1 LDEAYAGS
9 HTSVLPGSYVMIAVS
24 DSGIGMDAGVSAHIF
39 EPFFTTKATGT
50 GLGLATVY
58 GAVKQSGG
66 NIWVYSEPGNGTTFK
81 IYLPRVDGVVDGGG
95 GAERSAAT
103 PKGTET
109 ILLVEDSASLR
120 DVTKEFLQIAGYNV
134 VEAKDGKD
142 ALRVARM
149 HEERIHLLLTD
160 VVMPGMGGRELA
172 NEIKQIHPE
181 TRILFMSGYTSNAI
195 VHRGVLDEELSLLT
209 KPFTRSGL
217 TQKVREML
225 TS

>member
-1 LDEAYAGS
+1 MDPFLVHPRDPQRI
-9 HTSVLPGSYVMIAVS
+9 LAV
-24 DSGIGMDAGVSAHIF
+24 
-39 EPFFTTKATGT
+39 
-50 GLGLATVY
+50 LGL
-58 GAVKQSGG
+58 
-66 NIWVYSEPGNGTTFK
+66 
-81 IYLPRVDGVVDGGG
+81 
-95 GAERSAAT
+95 
-103 PKGTET
+103 
-109 ILLVEDSASLR
+109 
-120 DVTKEFLQIAGYNV
+120 YNV

-225 TS
+225 NL